1 MQRLR
6 QFMEIVREL
15 VLEERELSAFVDKL
29 KRAYKE
35 TKQREQEE
43 KGVRQ
48 TDRDQKKRQDDL
60 RQEELTFPRKKIESG
75 TAFS

>member
-1 MQRLR
+1 
-6 QFMEIVREL
+6 MEIVREL
-15 VLEERELSAFVDKL
+15 VLEERELSAFVDKW

>member
-1 MQRLR
+1 
-6 QFMEIVREL
+6 MEIVREL